1 MNPLNPKWLR
11 RWAYTCPQCNHD
23 YSILELSWLGSSHG
37 KKDSSS
43 LNKDISLDVIFLSET
58 KIPIRKCNSFLMSLG
73 FDNLD
78 FVNPR
83 GKKGGLVVSWKNGVD
98 IEITYKY
105 CNMINGLV
113 FSDPLNEP

>member
-1 MNPLNPKWLR
+1 M
-11 RWAYTCPQCNHD
+11 
-23 YSILELSWLGSSHG
+23 
-37 KKDSSS
+37 
-43 LNKDISLDVIFLSET
+43 IFLSET
-58 KIPIRKCNSFLMSLG
+58 KIPIRKCSNFLMSLG

-113 FSDPLNEP
+113 FSDPLNEPWLISFVYGPPNWNNIGPF